1 MNLRKI
7 VCGFQDFMR
16 RRRLAQ
22 KCPEHARLRAQREAL
37 RKAHKATRDIERR
50 QRAVMNGL
58 LKG

>member
-7 VCGFQDFMR
+7 VWGFQDFMR
-16 RRRLAQ
+16 RRRLA
-22 KCPEHARLRAQREAL
+22 KACPEHARLRAQREEA
-37 RKAHKATRDIERR
+37 RKRHKATRDIERR